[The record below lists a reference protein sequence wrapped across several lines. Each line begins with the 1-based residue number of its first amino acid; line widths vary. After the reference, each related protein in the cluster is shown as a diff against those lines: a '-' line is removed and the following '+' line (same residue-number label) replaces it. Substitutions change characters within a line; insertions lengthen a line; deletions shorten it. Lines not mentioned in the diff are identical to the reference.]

1 MLDIRL
7 SDVIELLLDY
17 RSYIRSKLGLD
28 EAGVK
33 RRFGR
38 RRGGPED
45 LRNIVITLTMIAN
58 NLRPL
63 DSIECVRLWL
73 ENPGSREFWVGPYGA
88 KCVIPRIIDEIDY
101 RVTKATGLPSIH
113 AISKWIVRVIGL
125 NSTTLRRVV
134 ENEAKRLVAEELLNS
149 RQKIFGRQVTGT

>member
-1 MLDIRL
+1 VLDIRL
-7 SDVIELLLDY
+7 GDVIELLLDY
-17 RSYIRSKLGLD
+17 RSHIRSKLGLD
-28 EAGVK
+28 EASVK

-45 LRNIVITLTMIAN
+45 LRNIVITLTIIVN

-63 DSIECVRLWL
+63 DAIECVRLWL
-73 ENPGSREFWVGPYGA
+73 ENPGSREFWVGPYGT

-125 NSTTLRRVV
+125 NSTTLRRIV
-134 ENEAKRLVAEELLNS
+134 ENEAKYLIAEELLNDK
-149 RQKIFGRQVTGT
+149 QKVFIK